1 MNYPKFEITKKAL
14 SDLGVSYELIQH
26 PPIKTVE
33 EGLAFLEISA
43 GQGASTLI
51 IETDKGLFTLLR
63 RDDHQVD
70 MVKVKKIL
78 GANRAILCKST
89 QVLEISQCE
98 VGYVSPY
105 NPGLPVLADETILER
120 DFVYCGTGSPE
131 YDLKI
136 APKELMKFTGA
147 KTADIIKAGVF
158 RQKSRILTG
167 DRPTGPLHLGHYVGT
182 LKNRVR
188 LQDEYECFFIMAD
201 LHTLTTDFLKE
212 KTSTLNERVRGLV
225 LDYLSVGIDPE
236 KSVIYQQSRVPEV
249 AYLSLIFS
257 NLVTVPRAQRVPTLK
272 DVIHDLQIKQPSMG
286 LLNYPILQAADILMV
301 KASLVPVGRDQE
313 SHVEVSR
320 EVARDFNRLY
330 APIFPEP
337 KALIGDVGSL
347 VGTDGQAKMSKS
359 VGNCIYLS
367 DDEATVNKKVKAM
380 YTDPTR
386 IKPTDPG
393 HVEGNPVFVYHDAFN
408 DNKNEVADLKDRYI
422 KGQVGDVEVKDKLA
436 VALNK
441 FLEPIRAKRAQYEG
455 NEKLIAEIIENGSRK
470 AQAEAAKTLHEVLEV
485 MGIKK

>member
-1 MNYPKFEITKKAL
+1 MDYLKFEKTKKAL
-14 SDLGVSYELIQH
+14 NEGKIIYELIQH

-33 EGLAFLEISA
+33 EGLAFLGISA

-51 IETDKGLFTLLR
+51 IETDRGLFALLR

-70 MVKVKKIL
+70 IEKVKNIL
-78 GANRAILCKST
+78 GAKRAILCKPAE
-89 QVLEISQCE
+89 VLKITECE
-98 VGYVSPY
+98 VGYVSPH
-105 NPGLPVLADETILER
+105 NPGLSVLADETILEK

-136 APKELMKFTGA
+136 TPQELIKFTGA

-158 RQKSRILTG
+158 RQKPRILTG

-188 LQDEYECFFIMAD
+188 LQDEYDCFFIMAD
-201 LHTLTTDFLKE
+201 LHTLTTDNSFE
-212 KTSTLNERVRGLV
+212 KTSTLNDRVKGLV
-225 LDYLSVGIDPE
+225 LDYLSVGVDPG

-249 AYLSLIFS
+249 TYLSLIFS
-257 NLVTVPRAQRVPTLK
+257 NLITVPRAQRVPTLK
-272 DVIHDLQIKQPSMG
+272 DVMHDLQIEQPSMG

-301 KASLVPVGRDQE
+301 KANLVPVGRDQE

-330 APIFPEP
+330 APVFPEP
-337 KALIGDVGSL
+337 KALIGDVGTL

-367 DDEATVNKKVKAM
+367 DDKATVNKKVNGM

-386 IKPTDPG
+386 IRPTDLG
-393 HVEGNPVFVYHDAFN
+393 HVENNPVFIYHDTFN
-408 DNKNEVADLKDRYI
+408 DNKDEVADLKDRYT
-422 KGQVGDVEVKDKLA
+422 KGQVGDVEVKGKLA
-436 VALNK
+436 VVLNK
-441 FLEPIRAKRAQYEG
+441 FLDPIREKRAKYEG
-455 NEKLIAEIIENGSRK
+455 NDKLITEIIETGSKK
-470 AQAEAAKTLHEVLEV
+470 AQAEAAKTLAEVLEA